1 VSFLLDTCVL
11 SELTRPRPNPNVV
24 GWFETQESAALF
36 VSVLTVG
43 EIEKGIAALPT
54 GRKKVALSGWLATLR
69 STYGDRLLPIDAA
82 ITAIW
87 GRTVA
92 RVEREGGTLAVV
104 DGLIAATALHHGYT
118 VVTRNV
124 GDFQKTGVALLNA
137 WQT

>member
-11 SELTRPRPNPNVV
+11 SELTRPKPHPNVI
-24 GWFETQESAALF
+24 GWFETQDSAALF

-54 GRKKVALSGWLATLR
+54 GRKKVAVSGWLATLR

-82 ITAIW
+82 IATIW
-87 GRTVA
+87 GRTAA
-92 RVEREGGTLAVV
+92 RIERDGGALAVV

-124 GDFQKTGVALLNA
+124 ADFERTGVALLNA
-137 WQT
+137 WEA

>member
-1 VSFLLDTCVL
+1 MSFLLDTCVL

>member
-1 VSFLLDTCVL
+1 MSFLLDTCLL
-11 SELTRPRPNPNVV
+11 SELIRPKPHPNVIR
-24 GWFETQESAALF
+24 WFEAQDSAALF
-36 VSVLTVG
+36 VSVLTIG

-82 ITAIW
+82 IAAIW
-87 GRTVA
+87 GRTAA
-92 RVEREGGTLAVV
+92 RVDRDGGTLAVV

-124 GDFQKTGVALLNA
+124 GDFRKTGVALLNA

>member
-1 VSFLLDTCVL
+1 VSFLLDTCLL
-11 SELTRPRPNPNVV
+11 SELTRPKPHPNVIR
-24 GWFETQESAALF
+24 WFEAQDSAALF
-36 VSVLTVG
+36 VSVLTIG
-43 EIEKGIAALPT
+43 EIEKGIAALST

-82 ITAIW
+82 IAAIW
-87 GRTVA
+87 GRIAA
-92 RVEREGGTLAVV
+92 RVDRDGGTLAVV